1 MIRRTLKTRK
11 YQAPAAKVTQI
22 ALENSLLQDSVRFN
36 IEVQELDNINAKTG
50 TSAEEP
56 MYFEF

>member
-11 YQAPAAKVTQI
+11 YQAPTAKVTQI

-36 IEVQELDNINAKTG
+36 IEVQELDNINTKTG

>member
-1 MIRRTLKTRK
+1 MIRRDKKARK
-11 YQAPAAKVTQI
+11 YQTPSAKVTQI

-50 TSAEEP
+50 TTEEEP